1 MKHKEHSECVDRT
14 QRQYETALTRAQKI
28 KTTLQHKFKSD
39 NNSMLKTGYS
49 RRTNIMIVKKIPRIN
64 NTVTRKITVSFP
76 FSFFLLFAFSFPPL
90 SPSFPV
96 PKIQPRGLRERC

>member
-64 NTVTRKITVSFP
+64 NTVTGKITVSFP
-76 FSFFLLFAFSFPPL
+76 FSFFLPFAFSFPPL

-96 PKIQPRGLRERC
+96 PKIQPGGLRERC

>member
-28 KTTLQHKFKSD
+28 KTTLQHKFKFD
-39 NNSMLKTGYS
+39 NSMLKTGYS
-49 RRTNIMIVKKIPRIN
+49 RRINIMIGKKIPRIN
-64 NTVTRKITVSFP
+64 NTVTGKITVSFP
-76 FSFFLLFAFSFPPL
+76 FSFFLPFAFSFPPL
-90 SPSFPV
+90 SPSFLV